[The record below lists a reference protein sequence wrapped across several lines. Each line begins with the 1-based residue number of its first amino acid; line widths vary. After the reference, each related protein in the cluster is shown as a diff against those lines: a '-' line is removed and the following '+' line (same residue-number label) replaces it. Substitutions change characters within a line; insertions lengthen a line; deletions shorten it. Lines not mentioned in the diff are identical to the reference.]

1 MSIDRKLFPAIC
13 SDCAKSNKSD
23 VHGKCAFCL
32 NLRFQ
37 EEILCDLN
45 RCIQERAEFICSA
58 FQPALKL
65 VGASGKHVDESDKA
79 SLAPDQEKAL
89 SKLLNS
95 DKIKY
100 ERSLALQRLGR
111 DPDGVYVQLKYHF
124 TWNVSFRRPVFS
136 PANDFIGFVNDAFLR
151 CSEPAGGFVDLIHL
165 APDHVHLYVES
176 DGELAVEEMVH
187 RIKRFSNN
195 AILREFPLARDKLG
209 GDIGIWDQ
217 AYFVETV
224 S

>member
-13 SDCAKSNKSD
+13 RDCARLNNSD
-23 VHGKCAFCL
+23 AHGKCEFCL

-45 RCIQERAEFICSA
+45 RRIQDNPGFECYA
-58 FQPALKL
+58 FQPGLKL
-65 VGASGKHVDESDKA
+65 VGASGKHTDEPDDA
-79 SLAPDQEKAL
+79 SSGPEREKGL
-89 SKLLNS
+89 SELLDS

-100 ERSLALQRLGR
+100 ERALALQRLDR

-124 TWNVSFRRPVFS
+124 VWNVSFRRSVFS
-136 PANDFIGFVNDAFLR
+136 PADDFIGFINDTFLQ
-151 CSEPAGGFVDLIHL
+151 CCELAGGFVDLLYL
-165 APDHVHLYVES
+165 ASDHVHLYVES
-176 DGELAVEEMVH
+176 DGELSVEEMVH
-187 RIKRFSNN
+187 KIKRFSIN
-195 AILREFPLARDKLG
+195 AILEKFPSVRDKLG
-209 GDIGIWDQ
+209 GDTEIWDE